1 MADAVQAFKARAVV
15 GGTCFPTPTPAWLTA
30 AHTSELAP
38 WLLRNKAAP
47 DDQRSQSLAGF
58 ETLPVFAPLLAKWSQ
73 TILPAGG
80 TLALARPDKLFGEEL
95 ATSVSAL
102 EDYAACPFK
111 FFVAR
116 GLRAEE
122 RKQFEIDE
130 RERGSFQHEA
140 LKEFHLCLQK
150 RSRRWRDIR
159 PEEAWVL
166 IRQVGETL
174 RPQFRN
180 GLFEASPAR
189 RFHAET
195 LLGQLE
201 KLVVVLIA
209 WAPQYGFDPHS
220 VEVAFGFPGGPLPGW
235 RLELSNGRTLRLRG
249 VIDRVDLCR
258 ASGTEEALV
267 AVIDYKS
274 TVKPLHATK
283 LQHGL
288 QLQLLSYLG
297 VLRHLEKP
305 SDVFGVARLQP
316 AGVFYVGL
324 CGKGEPSPT
333 RDDALA
339 GQAETT
345 RKGFQ
350 HLGRFDVACQN
361 IFDTRPGATTGDQF
375 RYKFKQDGSL
385 AARGNDALP
394 ANEFQ
399 QLLDANENHLRR
411 IGREIFA
418 GQAGVSPFRTG
429 SETACDYCKFRPV
442 CRFDPWVEPY
452 RVLRPPPKPPKA
464 EKSRKPARKG
474 AGGMSA

>member
-1 MADAVQAFKARAVV
+1 MGETAP
-15 GGTCFPTPTPAWLTA
+15 PTPTPAWLPVVHA
-30 AHTSELAP
+30 SELAP

-47 DDQRSQSLAGF
+47 DDQQSTSLAEL

-80 TLALARPDKLFGEEL
+80 ILDLACPDKLFGKEL

-102 EDYAACPFK
+102 EDYAACPFR

-150 RSRRWRDIR
+150 QGWRWRDLR
-159 PEEAWVL
+159 PEEARVL

-174 RPQFRN
+174 RPRFRN
-180 GLFEASPAR
+180 GLFEASAAR

-220 VEVAFGFPGGPLPGW
+220 VEVAFGFPDSPLPGW
-235 RLELSNGRTLRLRG
+235 RLELPDGRGLRLRG
-249 VIDRVDLCR
+249 LIDRIDLCR
-258 ASGTEEALV
+258 ASGTDEALV

-297 VLRHLEKP
+297 VLRHLDKP
-305 SDVFGVARLQP
+305 SDAFGVGRLKP

-339 GQAETT
+339 GQAETA

-350 HLGRFDVACQN
+350 HLGRFDVSCQN
-361 IFDTRPGATTGDQF
+361 IFDTRPGATVGDQF
-375 RYKFKQDGSL
+375 RYKFKQDGGL

-399 QLLDANENHLRR
+399 QLLDANENHLQR

-452 RVLRPPPKPPKA
+452 RVLRPPLKPPKA
-464 EKSRKPARKG
+464 EKPRKPARKE
-474 AGGMSA
+474 AGGLSA